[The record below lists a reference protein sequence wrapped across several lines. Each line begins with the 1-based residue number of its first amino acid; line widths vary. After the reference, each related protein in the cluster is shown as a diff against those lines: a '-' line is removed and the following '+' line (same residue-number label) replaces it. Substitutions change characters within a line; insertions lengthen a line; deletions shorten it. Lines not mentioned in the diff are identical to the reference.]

1 MLFSDINTCIP
12 TGVEFKK
19 YVDDILYYILG
30 NLRKSLPQEV
40 VDGVS
45 MWCEVNK
52 VSLNIKKCKVMTMN
66 RNNYNP
72 VNINNQAIEEV
83 NSLKYLG
90 IEINSKLNWI
100 NNGIEFTKVSDKLL
114 SLQAQFSPQNQS

>member
-1 MLFSDINTCIP
+1 VLFSDINTCIP